1 MKPQNL
7 LALLLFIA
15 GAAWALTRSEHAVLE
30 IQKTY
35 YNSISYVVKSG
46 SAFDTTTSEFLK
58 EAEHSEEWKAR
69 YKLAKEELDKKRME
83 VAHLRKLEE
92 ENAQLSQALK
102 FQQETP
108 FHVIAA
114 KILRRQPSTWWHT
127 VTVNRGEKQG
137 IGVQLPVLSPEGLV
151 GKIDTPSNN
160 TSTVIL
166 LTDEKCKVSAKVDG
180 THELGILSGQ
190 RGLTGQDP
198 IRRLSFLSKDAK
210 ISTGM
215 RVFTTG
221 RGKLFPP
228 DILLGTVQSFES
240 GPLYGEAIV
249 KPAVDFATLH
259 TVFVKLPHSPEESA
273 R

>member
-15 GAAWALTRSEHAVLE
+15 GAAWALTRSEQAVLE

-46 SAFDTTTSEFLK
+46 STFDTTTSEFLK

-92 ENAQLSQALK
+92 ENARLSQALK

-114 KILRRQPSTWWHT
+114 KIIRRQPSTWWHT

-190 RGLTGQDP
+190 RGITGQDP
-198 IRRLSFLSKDAK
+198 LLRLSFLSKDAK

-228 DILLGTVQSFES
+228 DILLGTVQSFEP

-249 KPAVDFATLH
+249 KPAVDFAALH

>member
-15 GAAWALTRSEHAVLE
+15 GAVWALTRSEQAVRN

-35 YNSISYVVKSG
+35 YNGINYVVKSG
-46 SAFDTTTSEFLK
+46 SASEFLE
-58 EAEHSEEWKAR
+58 EAKHSETWKTR
-69 YKLAKEELDKKRME
+69 YNLAKDELDKKRVT

-92 ENAQLSQALK
+92 ENARLNQALK
-102 FQQETP
+102 FQQEAP

-114 KILRRQPSTWWHT
+114 KIIRRQPSTWWHT

-137 IGVQLPVLSPEGLV
+137 IDVQLPVLSPEGLV
-151 GKIDTPSNN
+151 GKVDTPSDN

-180 THELGILSGQ
+180 SHELGILSGQ
-190 RGLTGQDP
+190 RGFTGQDP
-198 IRRLSFLSKDAK
+198 MLRLSFLSKDAK
-210 ISTGM
+210 ISAGM
-215 RVFTTG
+215 LVFTTG

-249 KPAVDFATLH
+249 KPAVDFAALH
-259 TVFVKLPHSPEESA
+259 TVFVKYSSEESA